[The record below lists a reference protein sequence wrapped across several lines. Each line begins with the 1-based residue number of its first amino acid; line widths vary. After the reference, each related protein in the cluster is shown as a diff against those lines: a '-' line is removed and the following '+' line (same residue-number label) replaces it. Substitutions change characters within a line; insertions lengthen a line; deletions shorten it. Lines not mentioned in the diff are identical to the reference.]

1 LLLSEADAEMYK
13 VKRTR
18 RANPREP
25 LMARGQRRAIAEELA
40 FALADDQLVV
50 HYQPIAEL
58 AGETIVGF
66 EALVRWNH
74 PKRGLLQPA
83 AFLSVAE
90 DAGLESQVD
99 NFVLRTACAHLA
111 ALDRRS
117 TNGTAPSMSM
127 SVNLSIGQLA
137 ADGFIDLVQSV
148 LEENDLAPERLC
160 FEITERRILERPDHG
175 PATPVR
181 VALNSLAAAGV
192 RLAIDDFGTGYS
204 SLTHVLQLPIHIL
217 KIDRSFVSGITTDR
231 QRHSIVAAITELARG
246 MGIDAMA
253 KGIEHRGQL
262 NALRRLGC
270 PYGQGYLLGRPIA
283 SA

>member
-1 LLLSEADAEMYK
+1 MYK

-18 RANPREP
+18 RASPREP
-25 LMARGQRRAIAEELA
+25 QMARGQRRAVAEELA
-40 FALADDQLVV
+40 VALADDQLVV

-58 AGETIVGF
+58 AGETTVGF
-66 EALVRWNH
+66 EALVRWDH

-111 ALDRRS
+111 ALDRTS
-117 TNGTAPSMSM
+117 TAATSMSM

-137 ADGFIDLVQSV
+137 ADGFIELVQSV

-181 VALNSLAAAGV
+181 VALNSLAEAGV

-217 KIDRSFVSGITTDR
+217 KIDRSFVSGVTTDR

-246 MGIDAMA
+246 MGIDAVA

-270 PYGQGYLLGRPIA
+270 PFGQGYLLGRPIA
-283 SA
+283 PA